1 MTSNNEQR
9 DEADYENKRW
19 LTCGFVRAGKLRSDT
34 IEDLGSEKEDADLFE
49 IVKVDVLVKV
59 FCTNGCNKV
68 AYKFGDL
75 NGAKKEK
82 MPDYPFGVGMLE
94 NKPSLPSFC
103 WAGRYANAVQGPGH
117 GGCDTQGVRM
127 DRMVAKYTEEYGP
140 EEGWDKSPYP
150 KGVVGPPPAPVVP
163 VAAGTDAAVPITTD

>member
-34 IEDLGSEKEDADLFE
+34 IEDLGSEKEDADGFE

-75 NGAKKEK
+75 NDAKKEK
-82 MPDYPFGVGMLE
+82 MPDYPFGV
-94 NKPSLPSFC
+94 
-103 WAGRYANAVQGPGH
+103 GRYANAVQGPGH

-163 VAAGTDAAVPITTD
+163 VAAGTDAAVPITID